1 MASQSLFETAG
12 WKAILPRQRA
22 GTALSGAREEN
33 RDSFRTATNL
43 PCLPVAK
50 LALCTA
56 RAIFSST
63 MRWLSPAKSRAAASP
78 RVTVRISGCPSVHVE
93 TCMRAFRN
101 GGQLFRGLE
110 KGVQKHG

>member
-78 RVTVRISGCPSVHVE
+78 RVTVVIFGCPSVQVHIGE
-93 TCMRAFRN
+93 TRWNVAD
-101 GGQLFRGLE
+101 QST
-110 KGVQKHG
+110 VQNSPRRMA